1 VNLAANLV
9 SATPGQTITFT
20 LEAGNP
26 ASSDGC
32 DIYDRVMTLTL
43 PDNSTYV
50 FGPNDYPNPTALTF
64 VGSVDYIA
72 NKADLTLDEGTW
84 NAQVSWTGVLRNGA
98 DSASTGT
105 KNSVVTYTPAYLTL
119 IKTVINDN
127 GGDAI
132 VADFPLFVDTTS
144 VISGV
149 QNTFDAGT
157 YTASETEMTGYTAGV
172 WGGDCAANGTITLLA
187 GETKTCTITND
198 DQQAYIII
206 NKTVVNDNGGLAVA
220 DDFLLTVDNNAVLDE
235 VAYAVSPGIHTAN
248 ETLLAGY
255 TAGVW
260 GGDCDVNGDVTVAL
274 GETKTCTIT
283 NDDIFLGC
291 TLTQGYW
298 STHSNSGP
306 APYDDNWA
314 NLGILEELTIFYM
327 SDQTWYQVFNT
338 PIKGNSY
345 YQLAHQYMAAELNIL
360 NGASTTPAIDTAIT
374 SAENLF
380 NTYTPTQIGK
390 MKGNNPIRAE
400 FISLAETLGSY
411 NEGTIGPGHCN

>member
-1 VNLAANLV
+1 MKIKRTLSIIFLFFSLLMIGLVSAQDPASPTGCTADNSNVNLAANLV

-172 WGGDCAANGTITLLA
+172 WGGDC
-187 GETKTCTITND
+187 
-198 DQQAYIII
+198 
-206 NKTVVNDNGGLAVA
+206 
-220 DDFLLTVDNNAVLDE
+220 
-235 VAYAVSPGIHTAN
+235 
-248 ETLLAGY
+248 
-255 TAGVW
+255 
-260 GGDCDVNGDVTVAL
+260 DVNGDVTVAL